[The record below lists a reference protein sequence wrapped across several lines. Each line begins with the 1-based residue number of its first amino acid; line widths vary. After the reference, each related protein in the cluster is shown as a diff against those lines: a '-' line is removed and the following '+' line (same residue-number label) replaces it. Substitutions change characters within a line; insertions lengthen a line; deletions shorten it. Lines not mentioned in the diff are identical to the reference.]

1 MVEQEEEYHGKK
13 IHVDDETLDVEIDGE
28 HLNAFRDGDG
38 NYRLEEY
45 GYDPKE
51 SLLEVAERYVD
62 YHEGDEDDN

>member
-1 MVEQEEEYHGKK
+1 MVEREEEYHGKK

-28 HLNAFRDGDG
+28 HLNAFQDEGG

-45 GYDPKE
+45 AYEPEE

-62 YHEGDEDDN
+62 YQEEIEDEN